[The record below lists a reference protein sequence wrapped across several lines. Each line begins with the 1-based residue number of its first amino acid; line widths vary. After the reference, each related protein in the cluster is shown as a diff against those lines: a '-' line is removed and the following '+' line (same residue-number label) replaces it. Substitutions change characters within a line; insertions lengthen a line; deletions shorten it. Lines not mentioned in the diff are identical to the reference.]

1 MTILLNS
8 RISRVKDIKNDST
21 KIVIIFTYAKELYV
35 QKLNLDNFIYSYDG
49 FYLILRVIK
58 KKKHSTYSGI
68 MSKLF
73 FHENF
78 KNFQKVIRGK

>member
-1 MTILLNS
+1 MTMWLNS
-8 RISRVKDIKNDST
+8 RISRVKNIKNDST

-58 KKKHSTYSGI
+58 KKHFTYSGI
-68 MSKLF
+68 MSELF